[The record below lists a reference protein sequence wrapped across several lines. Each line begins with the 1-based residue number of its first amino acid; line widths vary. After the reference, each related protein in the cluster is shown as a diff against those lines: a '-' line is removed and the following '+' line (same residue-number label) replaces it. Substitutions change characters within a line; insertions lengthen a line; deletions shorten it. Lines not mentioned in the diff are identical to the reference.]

1 MKKNMMHDSITES
14 FLNSLFIGFN
24 IAKRVCLYK
33 KIKTSLR
40 RHGGAGLPV
49 PKEWSD
55 SGTPERR

>member
-40 RHGGAGLPV
+40 RHGGAQV
-49 PKEWSD
+49 
-55 SGTPERR
+55 TAQAVMER